1 MWIRIRIRIRNI
13 ASFIQLMRGIRIHV
27 GNFDGDRRSES
38 ARDPELVYVSQIRN
52 QNNHLRF
59 DPDLTFSKKKIEK

>member
-1 MWIRIRIRIRNI
+1 
-13 ASFIQLMRGIRIHV
+13 MRGIRIHV
-27 GNFDGDRRSES
+27 GNFDGDKRSES